1 EMLHRDRQ
9 VGELGMMI
17 EGDDGQSRGR
27 KHHGVAGLAD
37 GLAAGEQQEI
47 ATGAPVQLQFRI
59 SFRLESGLG
68 IQRIHYLFLPNWSR
82 DAARCRGAQRRLT
95 LSRKNGC
102 RSSQKENTF
111 AAWALRGGHNSL
123 AGVDGLIKSRKF
135 TIDVQAGAP
144 A

>member
-1 EMLHRDRQ
+1 MLHRDRQ

-68 IQRIHYLFLPNWSR
+68 IQRIHYCSCPTGLAMP
-82 DAARCRGAQRRLT
+82 RGAGARAATPDVVQEKRLP
-95 LSRKNGC
+95 LKPKGEYFC
-102 RSSQKENTF
+102 CMGP
-111 AAWALRGGHNSL
+111 AWRA
-123 AGVDGLIKSRKF
+123 
-135 TIDVQAGAP
+135 
-144 A
+144 